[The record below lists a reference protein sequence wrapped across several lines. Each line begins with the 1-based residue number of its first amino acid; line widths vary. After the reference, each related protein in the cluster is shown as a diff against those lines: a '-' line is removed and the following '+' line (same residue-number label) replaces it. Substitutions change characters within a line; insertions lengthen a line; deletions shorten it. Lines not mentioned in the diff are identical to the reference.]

1 MVAGGGAAAG
11 DELRR
16 RIGERVRALAPRLT
30 EVARFLKEHPEL
42 GHQEYRAQGLL
53 CDILEEAGFAVE
65 RGIAGLPTSFRA
77 EYPPRGGG
85 RPRIAFL
92 AEYDALPEIGH
103 GCGHN
108 LIAAISLGAAL
119 ALRDEVHVP
128 SLQGAPARE
137 DGEEPATAGADAAG
151 RMHRGGGAGGGSV
164 VVLGTP
170 AEETTGGKIAMCE
183 AGVFDDLDAAMLV
196 HPGSRTSVGGSSL
209 ASHPL
214 EIEFFGRA
222 AHAAAAPEEGIN
234 ALDAML
240 LTFQAVHALRPRL
253 DPSVRLPGVILD
265 GGTAP
270 NVVPE
275 YTRARFSLRAADA
288 RYLEE
293 VVVPAVLNCARGAA
307 QATGCRLE
315 WRFYEPLF
323 LDMRENPVLA
333 RVFAAEMRHLG
344 YAVEELPPTVRGG
357 STDVGN
363 VSHRVPALQPSV
375 AIGDPPPPG
384 HTREF
389 AEATLSEGALRAA
402 LAACVALAVTGARLL
417 HDPALVEEAWQA
429 WRHQME
435 GGSGATVE
443 GR

>member
-1 MVAGGGAAAG
+1 MVATEGVTGSGAAG

-16 RIGERVRALAPRLT
+16 RVGERVRALAPRLT
-30 EVARFLKEHPEL
+30 EVARFLKEHPEV
-42 GHQEYRAQGLL
+42 GHQEYEAQRLL
-53 CDILEEAGFAVE
+53 CSVLEEAGFAVE
-65 RGIAGLPTSFRA
+65 RGVGGLPTSFRA
-77 EYPPRGGG
+77 EHPSGGG
-85 RPRIAFL
+85 RRPRIAFL

-119 ALRDEVHVP
+119 ALR
-128 SLQGAPARE
+128 
-137 DGEEPATAGADAAG
+137 EEG
-151 RMHRGGGAGGGSV
+151 RGTV

-183 AGVFDDLDAAMLV
+183 AGVFDGLDAAMLV
-196 HPGSRTSVGGSSL
+196 HPGWQTSVGGSSL
-209 ASHPL
+209 ASHPV

-222 AHAAAAPEEGIN
+222 AHAAAAPEKGIN

-240 LTFQAVHALRPRL
+240 LTFQAVHAVRPRL
-253 DPSVRLPGVILD
+253 DPAVRLPGIILD

-270 NVVPE
+270 NVVPDH
-275 YTRARFSLRAADA
+275 TRARFSLRAADA

-293 VVVPAVLNCARGAA
+293 VVVPAVLDCARGAA

-323 LDMRENPVLA
+323 QDMRGNPVLA
-333 RVFAAEMRHLG
+333 RLFADEMRHLG
-344 YAVEELPPTVRGG
+344 HRVEELPPTERGG

-363 VSHRVPALQPSV
+363 VSHRVPAVQPSV

-389 AEATLSEGALRAA
+389 AEATLSEPALRAM
-402 LAACVALAVTGARLL
+402 LDACTALAVTGARLL
-417 HDPALVEEAWQA
+417 HDAGLVEEAWQA
-429 WRHQME
+429 WRQRMQE
-435 GGSGATVE
+435 AGA
-443 GR
+443 GAP

>member
-1 MVAGGGAAAG
+1 MTAGKVTHGEDGLLAR
-11 DELRR
+11 LR
-16 RIGERVRALAPRLT
+16 ERVMALGPRLV

-42 GHQEYRAQGLL
+42 GHQEYEAQHML
-53 CDILEEAGFAVE
+53 CSILEENGFAVV
-65 RGIAGLPTSFRA
+65 RGVAGLPTSFRA

-92 AEYDALPEIGH
+92 AEYDALPGIGH

-108 LIAAISLGAAL
+108 LIAAMSLGAAL
-119 ALRDEVHVP
+119 GLRDEVAE
-128 SLQGAPARE
+128 G
-137 DGEEPATAGADAAG
+137 T
-151 RMHRGGGAGGGSV
+151 V

-170 AEETTGGKIAMCE
+170 AEETTGGKIAMSE
-183 AGVFDDLDAAMLV
+183 AGVFDDLDAALLA
-196 HPGSRTSVGGSSL
+196 HPGGRTSVGGSSL
-209 ASHPL
+209 ASHAV

-222 AHAAAAPEEGIN
+222 AHAAAAPEKGIN

-253 DPSVRLPGVILD
+253 DPSVRLPGIILD

-270 NVVPE
+270 NVVPD

-293 VVVPAVLNCARGAA
+293 VVVPAVRDCARGAT
-307 QATGCRLE
+307 QATGCRME
-315 WRFYEPLF
+315 WHFYEPLF

-333 RVFAAEMRHLG
+333 RLFASELRRLG
-344 YAVEELPPTVRGG
+344 HQVEELPRSVRAG

-363 VSHRVPALQPSV
+363 ASYRVPTVQPSV
-375 AIGDPPPPG
+375 AIGDPAPPG

-389 AEATLSEGALRAA
+389 AEATMSEPALRAM
-402 LAACVALAVTGARLL
+402 LDACVALAVTGAQLL
-417 HDPALVEEAWQA
+417 HDPGLVQEAWEA
-429 WRHQME
+429 WRREME
-435 GGSGATVE
+435 E
-443 GR
+443 N

>member
-1 MVAGGGAAAG
+1 MSHGKHAGVGTPPPLGEG
-11 DELRR
+11 RVELGRAEKEVR
-16 RIGERVRALAPRLT
+16 ERVGERVAALAPRLR

-42 GHQEYRAQGLL
+42 GHEEYEAQRLL
-53 CDILEEAGFAVE
+53 CSHLEEAGFRVE
-65 RGIAGLPTSFRA
+65 RGLAGLPTSFRA
-77 EYPPRGGG
+77 QYPPGGGG

-108 LIAAISLGAAL
+108 LIAAMSLGAAL
-119 ALRDEVHVP
+119 ALRDEV
-128 SLQGAPARE
+128 AR
-137 DGEEPATAGADAAG
+137 DHGT
-151 RMHRGGGAGGGSV
+151 V
-164 VVLGTP
+164 LVLGSP

-196 HPGSRTSVGGSSL
+196 HPGWRTAVGGSSL
-209 ASHPL
+209 ASHPV

-222 AHAAAAPEEGIN
+222 AHAAAAPEKGIN

-253 DPSVRLPGVILD
+253 DPGVRLPGIILN

-270 NVVPE
+270 NVVPD
-275 YTRARFSLRAADA
+275 YTRARFSLRAPDA

-293 VVVPAVLNCARGAA
+293 TVVPAVLDCARGAA
-307 QATGCRLE
+307 RATGCRLE

-323 LDMRENPVLA
+323 LDMKENPVLA
-333 RVFAAEMRHLG
+333 RLFAQHMRDLG
-344 YAVEELPPTVRGG
+344 YEVEELPPTARGG

-363 VSHRVPALQPSV
+363 VSYRVPALQPSV
-375 AIGDPPPPG
+375 AIGNPPPPG

-389 AEATLSEGALRAA
+389 AEATLSETALRAMLDACTA
-402 LAACVALAVTGARLL
+402 LALTGARLL
-417 HDPALVEEAWQA
+417 HEPALVQEAWQA
-429 WRHQME
+429 WHQAV
-435 GGSGATVE
+435 GKQGVDS
-443 GR
+443 R